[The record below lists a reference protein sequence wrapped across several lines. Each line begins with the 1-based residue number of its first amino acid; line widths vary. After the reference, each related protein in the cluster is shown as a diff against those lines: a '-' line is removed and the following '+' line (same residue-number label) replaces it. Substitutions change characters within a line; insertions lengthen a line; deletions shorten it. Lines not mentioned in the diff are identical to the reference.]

1 MLGVL
6 NRARDLLKNRWAL
19 LPLLGVCTVGLV
31 GTRLPLLQLP
41 GYELGEL
48 LTLALGL
55 LTPIIAIT
63 AARTERVRVRS
74 GVSDR
79 ASALLSF
86 GTSATLSAVALLPP
100 FLLAT
105 VSALFTS
112 QCDPFSTM
120 AFFPLLTLPTTA
132 FAAACGT
139 LIGFAVQKRRY
150 LVLSYFALIAAAL
163 LHAAWPILF
172 GPQVFAF
179 SSLYGYIPGPLYDET
194 LKVTAAL
201 GWFRLQTVLGT
212 VVLLTLTAG
221 LFEPRLAVLTRRPP
235 SLNVAL
241 LLSLVS
247 IGWAAL
253 DSHRTTLGF
262 GATDESVQEALGGK
276 EETEHFTLYYPRGK
290 KRLEIDRMTRDME
303 FRYQQLAAFL
313 GTTAPGKVSVY
324 WYRNGDEKNRLV
336 GASRT
341 QFAKPWRREVHIND
355 APFPHE
361 VLKHE
366 LVHALVAPFG
376 APPFG
381 VAATLAGLFPHA
393 GVIEGL
399 AVAVDN
405 PVDDLTLHQWA
416 KGMKQLDL
424 LPDAAAL
431 MKPAGFYAAPPS
443 RAYTAA
449 GSFIRWL
456 GDTHGAEKLRALYRQ
471 GDFQGVYGQR
481 LEVLG
486 KEWSAFLDA
495 VPLDEEGKQLAYARF
510 RRASIFARACARE
523 VANLSQTAAQQV
535 DSDPAEALEKY
546 RRCAELQPD
555 EPSFRMGE
563 ASALQRL
570 EQPNEADQVL
580 TRLAAAMKPFPASA
594 ADALMARA
602 DLAVKNGKLPEAKT
616 LLDEVIALQVSPT
629 MDRTA
634 RVKKAAL
641 ESEAV
646 REDMWRYFTPGN
658 DEVKLFFLRDAWQKA
673 PEHPLLRYLIGR
685 RLFQAQEPL
694 RAREYLAGT
703 LADQSV
709 PVSIRRETYRL
720 SLEAS
725 FLAGDCAQVQTWAAT
740 PPWDSAAL
748 ALTARAT
755 EWAARCNFEQRAY
768 GGVLKPAP

>member
-6 NRARDLLKNRWAL
+6 NRARELLKNRWAL

-31 GTRLPLLQLP
+31 GTRLPLAQLP

-63 AARTERVRVRS
+63 AARTERVMVRS
-74 GVSDR
+74 GLAQHASVLRAFGASVS
-79 ASALLSF
+79 LSV
-86 GTSATLSAVALLPP
+86 AALLPC

-105 VSALFTS
+105 VSALTTS
-112 QCDPFSTM
+112 QCDPFATM
-120 AFFPLLTLPTTA
+120 AFFPLLTLPTAA
-132 FAAACGT
+132 FAGAWGT
-139 LIGFAVQKRRY
+139 LLGFAVPKRRA
-150 LVLSYFALIAAAL
+150 LVLAYFALIVGAL
-163 LHAAWPILF
+163 LYAAWPILF

-179 SSLYGYIPGPLYDET
+179 SSLYGYVPGPLYDET
-194 LKVTAAL
+194 LKVTSAL
-201 GWFRLQTVLGT
+201 GWFRLQTALGT
-212 VVLLTLTAG
+212 VLLLTLTSA
-221 LFEPRLAVLTRRPP
+221 LFESRLAVLTWRPP
-235 SLNVAL
+235 SLNAAL
-241 LLSLVS
+241 LLSLTS

-253 DSHRTTLGF
+253 DSYRTTLGF
-262 GATDESVQEALGGK
+262 GATDASVQEALGGQ

-290 KRLEIDRMTRDME
+290 KRLELERMTRDME
-303 FRYQQLAAFL
+303 FRYQQLAEFL

-366 LVHALVAPFG
+366 LVHALAAPFG
-376 APPFG
+376 AKPFG
-381 VAATLAGLFPHA
+381 VTATLGGLFPHA

-416 KGMKQLDL
+416 KGLKQLEL

-456 GDTHGAEKLRALYRQ
+456 QDQHGSEKLRALYRQ
-471 GDFQGVYGQR
+471 GDFQGVYGQS
-481 LEVLG
+481 LDALG
-486 KEWSAFLDA
+486 QEWSAFLDT
-495 VPLDEEGKQLAYARF
+495 VPLDEESKQLAYARF

-523 VANLSQTAAQQV
+523 VANLSQTAAQLV
-535 DSDPAEALEKY
+535 DSDPAQALEKY

-570 EQPNEADQVL
+570 EQPGEADQVL

-602 DLAVKNGKLPEAKT
+602 DLAVKSGKLDDAKT
-616 LLDEVIALQVSPT
+616 LLDEIVALKVSPT
-629 MDRTA
+629 LDRTA

-641 ESEAV
+641 ENETV

-658 DEVKLFFLRDAWQKA
+658 DEVKLFFLRDAWQRA
-673 PEHPLLRYLIGR
+673 PQHPLLGYLIGR

-703 LADQSV
+703 LADQTV
-709 PVSIRRETYRL
+709 PLSIRRETYRL

-725 FLAGDCAQVQTWAAT
+725 FLAGDCGQVQAWAAT

-755 EWAARCNFEQRAY
+755 EWAARCNFEQRVY
-768 GGVLKPAP
+768 GGVLKAAP